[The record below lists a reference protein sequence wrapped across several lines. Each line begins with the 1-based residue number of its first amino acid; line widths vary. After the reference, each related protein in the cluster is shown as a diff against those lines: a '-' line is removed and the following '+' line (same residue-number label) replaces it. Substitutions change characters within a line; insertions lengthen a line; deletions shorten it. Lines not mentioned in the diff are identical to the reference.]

1 MGSSTMANYE
11 VEDVCDCKLSEKGV
25 LLFKIKWLGYPA
37 SENTWERASN
47 LDPEALRGSALPI
60 LLNSPL
66 VDEIQGASLMRNLR
80 KVASHITGM
89 TIRSMRTSMN
99 FGYNGTRERAHLLL
113 LFSFWGNVH
122 PARIINLKWEDVVED
137 QRNGA
142 LILKVPGQNIIL
154 HKLSCHLG
162 DFDPVSAYQRFKS
175 VFKRGE
181 DSDEEDE
188 QIDDFGFQRVFC
200 DSEPEKEL
208 KRLTSA
214 WKRASKR
221 IGLAKSDYISVTTPR
236 DYHVLAKA
244 DNILP

>member
-1 MGSSTMANYE
+1 MGSLTMANYE
-11 VEDVCDCKLSEKGV
+11 VEDVCDCKLSEKGT

-37 SENTWERASN
+37 AENTWERASN

-60 LLNSPL
+60 LLSSPL

-154 HKLSCHLG
+154 HRLSVSLQDSIQFQHINDSNLSSKGVKIQMKKTRKLMISTLSTFFAIQNQIKNSNDSLQHG
-162 DFDPVSAYQRFKS
+162 KEHQRES
-175 VFKRGE
+175 VLLNLITFVL
-181 DSDEEDE
+181 
-188 QIDDFGFQRVFC
+188 Q
-200 DSEPEKEL
+200 L
-208 KRLTSA
+208 H
-214 WKRASKR
+214 
-221 IGLAKSDYISVTTPR
+221 VTTTSSP
-236 DYHVLAKA
+236 
-244 DNILP
+244 